1 MNVLEVYMPRDYVLM
16 TDSDSDL
23 PWRYAKERGIPV
35 VRMPY
40 SVGDQEYYDD
50 NGESGREKDFFDHM
64 RKGSAAST
72 SLLPTAA
79 YLEYFDP
86 ILAKSDLLF
95 IAFSSKMSATFQN
108 VLEAREEL
116 LQKYPGRRFTV
127 VDTLS
132 ISFPMTL
139 LVMRAY
145 ELYDAGAS
153 MDEVEKWLLE
163 NRTRSQVYLTVD
175 DLVYLRRGGRISSTS
190 AVVGSMLNIKPILT
204 LTRAGKLEAFGK
216 VQGQKKAMKAI
227 VDQAALNIEDAAGQQ
242 VLIFHADCG
251 DSAELL
257 RQMLSQRLPEI
268 REISVHMIGPV
279 IGAHAG
285 PGTLGLCFMGRE
297 RPL

>member
-1 MNVLEVYMPRDYVLM
+1 MPRDYVLM

-23 PWRYAKERGIPV
+23 PWQFAKEKGIPV

-40 SVGDQEYYDD
+40 SVGDQEYFDD
-50 NGESGREKDFFDHM
+50 NGESGGQAEFFDKM
-64 RKGSAAST
+64 RKGATAVT

-79 YLEYFDP
+79 YLEYFEP
-86 ILAKSDLLF
+86 ILQQSDLFF
-95 IAFSSKMSATFQN
+95 IAFSSKMSATFNN

-116 LQKYPGRRFTV
+116 LQKYPNRKFIV

-132 ISFPMTL
+132 IAFPMAL

-145 ELYDAGAS
+145 ELYEKGAS
-153 MDEVEKWLLE
+153 MEELEKWLLE
-163 NRTRSQVYLTVD
+163 NRTRSHAFITVD

-190 AVVGSMLNIKPILT
+190 AVVGSMLNIKPILS
-204 LTRAGKLEAFGK
+204 LTKAGKLEAFGK

-227 VDQAALNIEDAAGQQ
+227 VDNVAQYIEDPAGQEI
-242 VLIFHADCG
+242 VIIHG
-251 DSAELL
+251 DSLESAEQLK
-257 RQMLSQRLPEI
+257 QMLQHRIPEATNI
-268 REISVHMIGPV
+268 AIHMIGPV

-285 PGTLGLCFMGRE
+285 PGTLAACFMGKE

>member
-1 MNVLEVYMPRDYVLM
+1 MPRDYILM

-23 PWRYAKERGIPV
+23 PWKFARDRGIPV

-40 SVGDQEYYDD
+40 SVGDQEYFDD
-50 NGESGREKDFFDHM
+50 NGESGCEKSFFDRM
-64 RKGSAAST
+64 RKGEAAST

-79 YLEYFDP
+79 YLDYFDP
-86 ILAKSDLLF
+86 ILAKNDLFF
-95 IAFSSKMSATFQN
+95 IAFSSKMSATFNN

-132 ISFPMTL
+132 ISFPMAL
-139 LVMRAY
+139 LVMRAW
-145 ELYDAGAS
+145 ELYDQGAS
-153 MDEVEKWLLE
+153 MEELEKWLLE
-163 NRTRSQVYLTVD
+163 NRTRSHAFVTVD

-227 VDQAALNIEDAAGQQ
+227 VDQVELNIENPAGQK
-242 VLIFHADCG
+242 VLVIHAD
-251 DSAELL
+251 APEEARELREMLL
-257 RQMLSQRLPEI
+257 RRLPAI
-268 REISVHMIGPV
+268 QDPDTCMIGPV

-285 PGTLGLCFMGRE
+285 PGTLGVCFMGKE